1 MASLFLNSRRFLDF
15 RKGAGTP
22 CKSLVWNSYKFVTH
36 SGLTGLS
43 ARAYRHCMK
52 RSKKEVLDADFAA
65 ARAGVLDVAAFL
77 DRVDRGEG
85 EADFRYQALLEV
97 LPLLSVPGPGRA
109 RAVLEALSCR
119 DAAIAE
125 TAASK
130 AACGAPNPNK

>member
-1 MASLFLNSRRFLDF
+1 
-15 RKGAGTP
+15 
-22 CKSLVWNSYKFVTH
+22 
-36 SGLTGLS
+36 
-43 ARAYRHCMK
+43 MK

-85 EADFRYQALLEV
+85 EADFRYRALLEV
-97 LPLLSVPGPGRA
+97 LPLLSVSGHGRT

-119 DAAIAE
+119 DAGIPE
-125 TAASK
+125 TASSK

>member
-1 MASLFLNSRRFLDF
+1 
-15 RKGAGTP
+15 
-22 CKSLVWNSYKFVTH
+22 
-36 SGLTGLS
+36 
-43 ARAYRHCMK
+43 MK

-65 ARAGVLDVAAFL
+65 ARAGV
-77 DRVDRGEG
+77 
-85 EADFRYQALLEV
+85 LEV

-130 AACGAPNPNK
+130 AACGAPNPNN